1 MRIRNTVTAAVP
13 IAAALALASPTWASP
28 AIGGAAR
35 PHPVRGGAAS
45 HGSLHSPQFAG
56 WEVTLSGDGFS
67 ETTTI
72 VLPKLKCRA
81 AKQAITPNVGTLVN
95 GETSYNEAGMFVGC
109 SGGKARYYPAFV
121 VENAF
126 KNFPK
131 LKAQA
136 GDTIVLTEV
145 MRTARPGELSVIDKT
160 TKSVHKTLSVPQVTD
175 SDFPWVGDS
184 AWLTN
189 GMVPLPVPD
198 FGTITFSHTRFLRKP
213 MRKFFPD
220 GDLVSWDRYNGTT
233 LQIKTGKWASDL
245 QTFKTVFHHS

>member
-13 IAAALALASPTWASP
+13 VAAALALAGPALASP

-35 PHPVRGGAAS
+35 PHPVRGGPAHAS
-45 HGSLHSPQFAG
+45 IHSPQFAG
-56 WEVTLSGDGFS
+56 WEVASTGGGFS

-72 VLPKLKCRA
+72 VLPKLKCHA
-81 AKQAITPNVGTLVN
+81 AKQAITPNVGTLVD
-95 GETSYNEAGMFVGC
+95 GESTYNEAGMFVGC
-109 SGGKARYYPAFV
+109 SGGKAHYFPAFV
-121 VENAF
+121 VEATF

-131 LKAQA
+131 LKAKA
-136 GDTIVLTEV
+136 GDTVVLKEV
-145 MRTARPGELSVIDKT
+145 MKTTGPGKLSVVDKT
-160 TKSVHKTLSVPQVTD
+160 TKSVHKALTVPSVTD

-184 AWLTN
+184 GWITN
-189 GMVPLPVPD
+189 GGTVLLPVPN
-198 FGTITFSHTRFLRKP
+198 FGTITFSHTRFLGEP

-220 GDLVSWDRYNGTT
+220 HELVSFDRYKGTT